1 MKITNLTSQVRNPDR
16 VNVYIDGK
24 YLFSLDISQIVDFKV
39 KVGQEIDQPTLD
51 FYKTESEF
59 GKLYSR
65 ALEYSLTRPHSKQ
78 ELKNYLFKKTLSTI
92 DKKGKKIEGYSKS
105 VSDRVFER
113 LIEKGYLD
121 DYKFAQ
127 YWIENRNLRKGISS
141 RKLIFELKSK
151 GINSNIINEL
161 LDEFRDDK
169 DEIQKIIIKKQNK
182 YDHEKMFA
190 YLIRQGFS
198 YDDVKQALKEY

>member
-78 ELKNYLFKKTLSTI
+78 ELKNYLFKKTLSKI

-161 LDEFRDDK
+161 LDGFRDDK